1 MNASFG
7 FHEGQRLLH
16 ASDSNRGLA
25 LLESDRPRREGK
37 SPGTRREGGLGFS
50 VDARGL
56 RRDARHP
63 SRRRVKDTHPVHVH
77 EVDDS
82 DELAVQ
88 GVRGQVD
95 QADAPELDVALRDE
109 ERRAVG

>member
-7 FHEGQRLLH
+7 FYEGQRLLH
-16 ASDSNRGLA
+16 ASYSNQGFA
-25 LLESDRPRREGK
+25 LRRAIAPEE
-37 SPGTRREGGLGFS
+37 REKALGRDANGGLGFS

-63 SRRRVKDTHPVHVH
+63 SRRRGKDTHPVHVH
-77 EVDDS
+77 EVDDG